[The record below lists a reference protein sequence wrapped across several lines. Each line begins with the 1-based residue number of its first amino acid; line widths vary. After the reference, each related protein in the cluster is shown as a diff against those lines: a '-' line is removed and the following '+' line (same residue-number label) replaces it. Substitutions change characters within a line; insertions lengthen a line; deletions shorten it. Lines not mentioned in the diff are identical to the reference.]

1 MAINLQEIE
10 DFVVS
15 YYDVELSKRDR
26 KENFVK
32 ARCLFSKLA
41 KQYTAIPNTKIG
53 KHMNRH
59 HATVIHYESN
69 VFPSYERDK
78 YFMKVYNNFK
88 EIYDKKMNDH
98 RMEIEGNFI
107 PKVSMSEVQ
116 LLREENNEIKFRFNE
131 YKQRNARFNDL
142 LDVLDTERKREEL
155 FFKLENAVK
164 LLKNA
169 NFY

>member
-41 KQYTAIPNTKIG
+41 REYSGMSNTKIG
-53 KHMNRH
+53 RH
-59 HATVIHYESN
+59 IKRHYATIIHYEHK
-69 VFPSYERDK
+69 VFPSFEKEK
-78 YFMKVYNNFK
+78 YFMNVYNNFRK
-88 EIYDKKMNDH
+88 IYDKKIELDRVEM
-98 RMEIEGNFI
+98 EGNLNPNIF
-107 PKVSMSEVQ
+107 MSEVQ
-116 LLREENNEIKFRFNE
+116 VLRKENNEIKFRFEE
-131 YKQRNARFNDL
+131 YKQRNARFNEL

>member
-41 KQYTAIPNTKIG
+41 REYSGMSNTKIG
-53 KHMNRH
+53 RHINRH
-59 HATVIHYESN
+59 YATIIHYEHK
-69 VFPSYERDK
+69 VFPSFERDK
-78 YFMKVYNNFK
+78 YFMNVYNNFK
-88 EIYDKKMNDH
+88 EVYNKKMELEQ
-98 RMEIEGNFI
+98 MEIDQ
-107 PKVSMSEVQ
+107 KVVPTTYATEIQ
-116 LLREENNEIKFRFNE
+116 FLREENNKIKFRFEE
-131 YKQRNARFNDL
+131 YKQRNARFNEL

>member
-26 KENFVK
+26 QEKFVK
-32 ARCLFSKLA
+32 ARCLYSKLA
-41 KQYTAIPNTKIG
+41 RDYSPFSLKEIG
-53 KHMNRH
+53 KHMRRH
-59 HATVIHYESN
+59 HATVVHYTAK
-69 VFPSYERDK
+69 VFPSYEKDK
-78 YFMKVYNNFK
+78 YFMTVYNNFR
-88 EIYDKKMNDH
+88 EIYDKKMELD
-98 RMEIEGNFI
+98 RVEMEDNLTPNIF
-107 PKVSMSEVQ
+107 MSEVQ
-116 LLREENNEIKFRFNE
+116 VLRKENNEIKFRFEE
-131 YKQRNARFNDL
+131 YKQRNARFNEL
-142 LDVLDTERKREEL
+142 LDVLDTDRKREEL

>member
-15 YYDVELSKRDR
+15 YYDVDLSKRDR

-41 KQYTAIPNTKIG
+41 REYSGMSNTKIG
-53 KHMNRH
+53 RHINRH
-59 HATVIHYESN
+59 YATIIHYEHK
-69 VFPSYERDK
+69 VFPSFERDK
-78 YFMKVYNNFK
+78 YFMNVYNNFSN
-88 EIYDKKMNDH
+88 IYDKKIELDRVEM
-98 RMEIEGNFI
+98 EGNLNPNIF
-107 PKVSMSEVQ
+107 MSEVQ
-116 LLREENNEIKFRFNE
+116 VLRKENNEIKFRFEE
-131 YKQRNARFNDL
+131 YKRRNARFNEL